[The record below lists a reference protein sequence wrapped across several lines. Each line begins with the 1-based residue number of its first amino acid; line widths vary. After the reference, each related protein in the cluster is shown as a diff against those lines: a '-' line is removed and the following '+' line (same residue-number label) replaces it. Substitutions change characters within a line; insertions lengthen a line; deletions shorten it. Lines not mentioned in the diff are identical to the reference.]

1 MREMTRGAFSRRTAL
16 AMISLAGLFFASIFA
31 CLPELSPLKEAA
43 GVDAADETSSV
54 PTSTCGNDF
63 IDDDAGEVC
72 DPGEAVATST
82 TCIDCLIQCTG
93 GLVDRESGH
102 CYFLANTSATYEQAA
117 EACKGGHVVTVDSD
131 REAELVDSITSLPY
145 WVGYQTGV
153 GGYRSVVPTEPG
165 FTVDGGC
172 AGCYVRG
179 LTSAND
185 GGECVVAA
193 DGGWSLSSCTGTT
206 AATICER
213 EPLGKRSFF
222 CHLGATYC
230 ATTTFTVGKKR
241 YLLYYVTSAARSANA
256 AAAECA
262 QHDGGR
268 LVVFE
273 SREEREQ
280 IVQELLRLEVET
292 PFSAWIGATSDG
304 GAWTWDNGRPVDD
317 GGLPSPW
324 GTDQPSADA
333 GRAFIRIG
341 SAFLDSQL
349 AQAEG
354 DDTVVRAFI
363 CERPP

>member
-1 MREMTRGAFSRRTAL
+1 MTRRLLAIAIAVAFGV
-16 AMISLAGLFFASIFA
+16 SLA
-31 CLPELSPLKEAA
+31 CLPELSALKSAA
-43 GVDAADETSSV
+43 ADAADESSST
-54 PTSTCGNDF
+54 PAASTCGNGF

-93 GLVDRESGH
+93 GLIDRESGH
-102 CYFLANTSATYEQAA
+102 CYFLANTSATNEQAA
-117 EACKGGHVVTVDSD
+117 EACKGGHIVTIDSEH
-131 REAELVDSITSLPY
+131 EAALVDSMTSLPY
-145 WVGYQTGV
+145 WVGYEKAG

-172 AGCYVRG
+172 PGCYVRG
-179 LTSAND
+179 LTSAD
-185 GGECVVAA
+185 GGAECVVAE
-193 DGGWSLSSCTGTT
+193 DGGWSLSACTGTT

-230 ATTTFTVGKKR
+230 ATTTKTVGKKR
-241 YLLYYVTSAARSANA
+241 YLLYYVTSAVRSANA
-256 AAAECA
+256 AAMECA

-292 PFSAWIGATSDG
+292 PFSAWIGATNDG
-304 GAWTWDNGRPVDD
+304 GTWTWDDGRPVDD

-324 GTDQPSADA
+324 GTDQPNAA
-333 GRAFIRIG
+333 KGRAFIRIG

-349 AQAEG
+349 AQADG